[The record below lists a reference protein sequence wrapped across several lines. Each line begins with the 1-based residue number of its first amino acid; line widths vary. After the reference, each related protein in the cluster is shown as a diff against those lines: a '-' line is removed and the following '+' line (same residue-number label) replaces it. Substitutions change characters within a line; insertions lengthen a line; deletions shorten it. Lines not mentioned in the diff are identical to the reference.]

1 MGFTT
6 VHCAVT
12 GVPLKVEF
20 VNLSEEDKKKYQWCH
35 QSVVVLK
42 DGSVT
47 EPGYYDSYGRVIVNN
62 KTYKVIGYGMSEKE
76 VQHDGI
82 AIAQKTYE
90 IMKPTIKDCFG
101 ENDNLYQKILKNRH
115 KYKIGMIQDC
125 IGSQKI
131 IITTEDEKNNYH
143 YSVVDGTKES
153 LEFQNPD
160 TCQENFCRMDDL
172 CSFILLE

>member
-1 MGFTT
+1 MGIFT
-6 VHCAVT
+6 VYCAVT
-12 GVPLKVEF
+12 GVPLEV
-20 VNLSEEDKKKYQWCH
+20 VCDLPEEDKKKYQWCRP
-35 QSVVVLK
+35 VVVLE

-62 KTYKVIGYGMSEKE
+62 KTYKVIGYDMEE
-76 VQHDGI
+76 EIEHDGI
-82 AIAQKTYE
+82 AISQKTYE
-90 IMKPTIKDCFG
+90 IMKPTIEQCFG

-115 KYKIGMIQDC
+115 KDKIGMIEKYV
-125 IGSQKI
+125 GSQQI
-131 IITTEDEKNNYH
+131 IITTEDKKNNYH
-143 YSVVDGTKES
+143 GCVVDGTKES